1 MHMVLLAAF
10 PVSGRCVLFPS
21 CFVARAVL
29 AGVRLSS
36 CVPSVSP
43 VVAAVRFRLAPSQ
56 RLALPLARL
65 PGVNQA
71 DNYGDDEDRSQHPP
85 KSSAPPA
92 AALPPRGTAPRF
104 AIVARHAATVAR
116 RWMRQRTFAREK
128 ISLSARGGEE
138 NETNSHEPPMRTTPT
153 RLRLVSTCVPTKSVR
168 SLSESLHA
176 HNHEARNRRTSSLVE
191 RWLPRA
197 DAVARAW
204 LRGAFSGFV
213 GRCW

>member
-1 MHMVLLAAF
+1 LAVPGRRSLAVV
-10 PVSGRCVLFPS
+10 PVPGCSVLFPAR
-21 CFVARAVL
+21 FVARAVL
-29 AGVRLSS
+29 AGVRLSVA
-36 CVPSVSP
+36 VPSSSP

-65 PGVNQA
+65 PGVNLVNQA

-104 AIVARHAATVAR
+104 TVVARHAATVAR

-138 NETNSHEPPMRTTPT
+138 NETNNHEPPMRTTPT

-191 RWLPRA
+191 
-197 DAVARAW
+197 
-204 LRGAFSGFV
+204 
-213 GRCW
+213 C